1 MSVGGRSLGRKMAA
15 RDPRLHQ
22 EVQPHHQQRKVCASR
37 AKYREGRK
45 PRAVKVYT
53 INLESR
59 YLLVQGVPAIGVMQE
74 LVQQFALYGAIEE
87 YNVLDEYP
95 AEEFTEVYLIKF
107 QRLHSARIAKRKQ
120 DERSFFGGILHVC
133 YAPEYESVQET
144 REKLQERR
152 RYVMRVTSDK
162 DHQVAYKRREV
173 SESSTI
179 TPAASAVTC
188 AHTSSSYAHVQ
199 SGDPLDPTCAPPPPV
214 TPDYRAQYHPPLH
227 PSGYDSR
234 NEFDHRDYRTERTI
248 SPAQGQ
254 PTHVGSTRFMPRMT
268 FNAPPPSVTPDYRP
282 EYHPQA
288 QPSGSDGWAHNTEQ
302 MICPAQGQP
311 SIASSARLM
320 ARTNFCIPPPSVT
333 SDYRPEYHP
342 PLHPSGSDSRSK
354 PDDWAHHTERTIIP
368 AQGQPSIASSARF
381 MPRTTFNAPPPS
393 VTPDY
398 RPEYHPPLHPSV
410 SDSRT
415 KLDGS
420 AHHTERTIIP
430 AQGQPSI
437 ASSARFMPRTTQLQE
452 RQRRREERTRLAL
465 LPPESQ
471 EVVIGPKLPEIPK
484 LDMADTS
491 LNISADFIRGKLKEV
506 SASSALTRCDPPA
519 GDPLPAP
526 PVKQRRR
533 I

>member
-288 QPSGSDGWAHNTEQ
+288 QPSGSD
-302 MICPAQGQP
+302 
-311 SIASSARLM
+311 
-320 ARTNFCIPPPSVT
+320 
-333 SDYRPEYHP
+333 
-342 PLHPSGSDSRSK
+342 SRSK